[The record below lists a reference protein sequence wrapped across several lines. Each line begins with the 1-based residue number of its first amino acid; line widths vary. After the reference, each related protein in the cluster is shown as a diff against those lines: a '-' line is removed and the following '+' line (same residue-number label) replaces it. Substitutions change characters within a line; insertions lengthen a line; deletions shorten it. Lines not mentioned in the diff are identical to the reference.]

1 MTNNTR
7 PPLAYPRLRYLLAGT
22 GLFFVVFALLRA
34 GFYLWASEVS
44 LSGPKAADAATVFE
58 TLGIGLRFD
67 LRLAILLML
76 PPALLLV
83 LPGRK
88 SFRIYALRI
97 WLALAILLV
106 ALVYIVDFGHYAYLG
121 WRVSAT
127 VARFLTDVQISA
139 DMVWQSYPVVRITLL
154 WWLASAVLF
163 VLFLRLERWT
173 LDYPA
178 KPASKAAIT
187 AMLTLTVVLGFFG
200 ILGRV
205 TNINLENPVP
215 LRWSDAL
222 FSDNTR
228 IGMLGLNP
236 VIFIWETSRTRNE
249 SYDLAEALKYAEK
262 VAAYLGAK
270 LPVVNQDANLSRDLP
285 RFDRDVPVQPHRLK
299 TQQPPNV
306 VFIHL
311 ESLGGSV
318 TGMHGNPH
326 NPTPNIDALARESW
340 VLNNFYVPVTG
351 TAKTLWA
358 SITGIPDVSRAK
370 SATRNPFLLPQHT
383 VLNAFT
389 AHSKHY
395 AIGGSAGWAHM
406 NALIKSSI
414 HDLQLHE
421 EGEWK
426 SPNIDVWGISDLALF
441 REVDA
446 LLRAQPKD
454 KPFFIFIQTAD
465 NHSPFTIP
473 ADNDGFEFKTL
484 PDEVLPNSG
493 FRSNAQYNAVRMLD
507 HTVGRFMEMAKAS
520 GYYDNTIFV
529 LYGDHNGRISHI
541 PFKSRAYEE
550 LNLESLH
557 VPGIIHAPKLIPPHV
572 TEEAT
577 SLIDLLPTVAGLLG
591 IEYRNTTMGRDIQ
604 LAAPEGERAVPLVL
618 REGAFPL
625 LGVVTNRYL
634 LQMNADGSQP
644 ALYEVNSDKVEN
656 VAEQNPEEFAR
667 LSALARGL
675 HETARVML
683 YSNKI
688 GEK

>member
-1 MTNNTR
+1 MTNNTK
-7 PPLAYPRLRYLLAGT
+7 PPFAYPRLRYLLAGT
-22 GLFFVVFALLRA
+22 GLFFVIFALLRA

-44 LSGPKAADAATVFE
+44 LSGPDAADAATMFE

-83 LPGRK
+83 LPSWK
-88 SFRIYALRI
+88 SLRIYALRL

-106 ALVYIVDFGHYAYLG
+106 ALIYIIDFGHYAYLG
-121 WRVSAT
+121 WRVNAT
-127 VARFLTDVQISA
+127 LARFLTDVQISA
-139 DMVWQSYPVVRITLL
+139 DMVWQSYPVVWITLV
-154 WWLASAVLF
+154 WWLTSAALF
-163 VLFLRLERWT
+163 ALFLRLERWT
-173 LDYPA
+173 LDHPA
-178 KPASKAAIT
+178 RPTSKAAI
-187 AMLTLTVVLGFFG
+187 AGVVALTVVLGFLG
-200 ILGRV
+200 ILGRIA
-205 TNINLENPVP
+205 NINPANPVP
-215 LRWSDAL
+215 LRWSDAF
-222 FSDNTR
+222 FSGNTR
-228 IGMLGLNP
+228 ISMLGLNP
-236 VIFIWETSRTRNE
+236 VIFIWNTSRTNNDR
-249 SYDLAEALKYAEK
+249 YDLAEVRKYASE
-262 VAAYLGAK
+262 VAAYLGAQTPEVGK
-270 LPVVNQDANLSRDLP
+270 GGELP

-299 TQQPPNV
+299 TQQSPNV

-318 TGMHGNPH
+318 TGLHGNPH
-326 NPTPNIDALARESW
+326 KPTPHLDALARESW

-358 SITGIPDVSRAK
+358 SITGIPDVSRSK

-383 VLNAFT
+383 LLNDFT

-395 AIGGSAGWAHM
+395 AIGGSAGWAHS

-414 HDLQLHE
+414 HGVQLHE

-441 REVDA
+441 RETDA

-473 ADNDGFEFKTL
+473 ADNDGFEIKTL

-493 FRSNAQYNAVRMLD
+493 FRSNAQYNAVRLLD
-507 HTVGRFMEMAKAS
+507 HNLGRFMAMAKAG

-529 LYGDHNGRISHI
+529 LYGDHNGRISRI
-541 PFKSRAYEE
+541 PFKSRSYEE

-557 VPGIIHAPKLIPPHV
+557 VPGIIHAPKLIPPRV

-591 IEYRNTTMGRDIQ
+591 IEYRNTTLGRDIQ
-604 LAAPEGERAVPLVL
+604 LAAPEGERVVPLLL

-625 LGVVTNRYL
+625 LGVVTRRYL

-644 ALYEVNSDKVEN
+644 ALYEVASDKVEN

-683 YSNKI
+683 YSNKL
-688 GEK
+688 GK

>member
-1 MTNNTR
+1 MTVDIK

-22 GLFFVVFALLRA
+22 GLFFAVFALLRA
-34 GFYLWASEVS
+34 GFYLWASEVT
-44 LSGPKAADAATVFE
+44 LSGPEAADAATVFE
-58 TLGIGLRFD
+58 TLGAGLRFD

-76 PPALLLV
+76 PPALLLM
-83 LPGRK
+83 LPWK
-88 SFRIYALRI
+88 PLRTWGLRL
-97 WLALAILLV
+97 WLAVAILLV
-106 ALVYIVDFGHYAYLG
+106 TLVYIVDFGHYAYLG

-127 VARFLTDVQISA
+127 IARFLTDVQISI
-139 DMVWQSYPVVRITLL
+139 DMVWQSYPVVWITLGWL
-154 WWLASAVLF
+154 LASALLF
-163 VLFLRLERWT
+163 ALFFRLERWT
-173 LDYPA
+173 LDHPA
-178 KPASKAAIT
+178 RPAGKAAL
-187 AMLTLTVVLGFFG
+187 AGVVALTVVLGILG
-200 ILGRV
+200 LLGRV
-205 TNINLENPVP
+205 TNINLANPVP
-215 LRWSDAL
+215 LRWSDAF
-222 FSDNTR
+222 FSGNTR
-228 IGMLGLNP
+228 ISMLGLNP
-236 VIFIWETSRTRNE
+236 VIFIWDTSRASND
-249 SYDLAEALKYAEK
+249 SYDLAEVRKYAGE
-262 VAAYLGAK
+262 VAAYLGAAP
-270 LPVVNQDANLSRDLP
+270 PVAGSDVDLP

-318 TGMHGNPH
+318 TGMLGNPY
-326 NPTPNIDALARESW
+326 NPTPNLDALARESW
-340 VLNNFYVPVTG
+340 LLSNFYVPVTG

-358 SITGIPDVSRAK
+358 SITGIPDVSREK

-389 AHSKHY
+389 AYDKHY
-395 AIGGSAGWAHM
+395 AIGGSAAWAHS
-406 NALIKSSI
+406 NALIKGSI
-414 HDLQLHE
+414 DGVHLHE

-426 SPNIDVWGISDLALF
+426 SPNIDVWGISDLSLF

-465 NHSPFTIP
+465 NHPPFTIP
-473 ADNDGFEFKTL
+473 ADNDGFEKKELPADVL
-484 PDEVLPNSG
+484 PDSG
-493 FRSNAQYNAVRMLD
+493 FRSNAQYNAVRLLD
-507 HTVGRFMEMAKAS
+507 HNVGRFFEMAKAG
-520 GYYDNTIFV
+520 GYYDNTLFV

-572 TEEAT
+572 TEDAT

-591 IEYRNTTMGRDIQ
+591 IEYRNTTLGRDIQ
-604 LAAPEGERAVPLVL
+604 LPAPEGERAVPLVL
-618 REGAFPL
+618 REGNFPL
-625 LGVVTNRYL
+625 LGVVTRRYL

-644 ALYEVNSDKVEN
+644 ALYEVGSDEVVD
-656 VAEQNPEEFAR
+656 VARRDPEEFAR

-683 YSNKI
+683 YSNKA

>member
-1 MTNNTR
+1 MTNDNNS
-7 PPLAYPRLRYLLAGT
+7 PLAYPRLRYLLTGT
-22 GLFFVVFALLRA
+22 WFFFIVFALLRA

-44 LSGPKAADAATVFE
+44 LSGPEAADAATVFE
-58 TLGIGLRFD
+58 TLGMGLRFD

-76 PPALLLV
+76 PPALLLA
-83 LPGRK
+83 LPGWK
-88 SFRIYALRI
+88 PLRINVLRI

-121 WRVSAT
+121 WRVNAT
-127 VARFLTDVQISA
+127 LARFLTDVQISA
-139 DMVWQSYPVVRITLL
+139 DMVWQSYPVIWITLV
-154 WWLASAVLF
+154 WWLVSAALF
-163 VLFLRLERWT
+163 IRFLRLERRT
-173 LDYPA
+173 LDHPA
-178 KPASKAAIT
+178 KPAGKAAISGMV
-187 AMLTLTVVLGFFG
+187 ALTVVLGVLG

-205 TNINLENPVP
+205 TSINPANPVP
-215 LRWSDAL
+215 LRWSDAF
-222 FSDNTR
+222 FSGNTR
-228 IGMLGLNP
+228 ISMLGLNP
-236 VIFIWETSRTRNE
+236 VIFIWSTSRASNDQ
-249 SYDLAEALKYAEK
+249 YDLAEARKYASE
-262 VAAYLGAK
+262 VAAYLGSPK
-270 LPVVNQDANLSRDLP
+270 PEVSMGGNLPH
-285 RFDRDVPVQPHRLK
+285 FDRDAPVQPHRLK
-299 TQQPPNV
+299 TKTKQPPNV
-306 VFIHL
+306 IFIHL

-318 TGMHGNPH
+318 TGMHGNPY
-326 NPTPNIDALARESW
+326 NPTPNLDALAKESW
-340 VLNNFYVPVTG
+340 FLHNFYVPVTG

-358 SITGIPDVSRAK
+358 SITGIPDVSREK

-395 AIGGSAGWAHM
+395 ALGGSAGWAHM

-414 HDLQLHE
+414 DGLQLHE

-441 REVDA
+441 RETDA
-446 LLRAQPKD
+446 ILRAQPKD

-465 NHSPFTIP
+465 NHPPFTLP
-473 ADNDGFEFKTL
+473 ADNDGFEIRNL
-484 PDEVLPNSG
+484 PEDALPNSG

-507 HTVGRFMEMAKAS
+507 HSVGRFMEMAKAG

-529 LYGDHNGRISHI
+529 MYGDHNGRISRI

-557 VPGIIHAPKLIPPHV
+557 VPGIIHAPKLIPPRV

-591 IEYRNTTMGRDIQ
+591 VEYRNTTLGRDIQ
-604 LAAPEGERAVPLVL
+604 LPAPEGERAVPLLL
-618 REGAFPL
+618 REGNFPL
-625 LGVVTNRYL
+625 LGVVTSRYL
-634 LQMNADGSQP
+634 MQMNADGSQP
-644 ALYEVNSDKVEN
+644 ALYDIGSDELEN
-656 VAEQNPEEFAR
+656 IASSKPEEFAR

-683 YSNKI
+683 YSNKL